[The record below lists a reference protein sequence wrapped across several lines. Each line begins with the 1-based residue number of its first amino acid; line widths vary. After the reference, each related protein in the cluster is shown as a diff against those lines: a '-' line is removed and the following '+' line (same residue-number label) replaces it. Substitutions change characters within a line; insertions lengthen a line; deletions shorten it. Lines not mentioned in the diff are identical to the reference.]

1 MARRWNKE
9 RIVAAIREWHEQGK
23 SLTHVWAEDS
33 GLVFAAHHYFGSWR
47 NAVLAAGY
55 QPSQRKWSKA
65 SVVAAIRERRL
76 QGLSVRNL
84 SQRAPALIRRGLPAL
99 WKLEKRRACRRH
111 YRKTQVIFEPG
122 GCH

>member
-65 SVVAAIRERRL
+65 SVVAAIREAPSA
-76 QGLSVRNL
+76 GLVGTKSVPK
-84 SQRAPALIRRGLPAL
+84 STGAIRRGLPAL